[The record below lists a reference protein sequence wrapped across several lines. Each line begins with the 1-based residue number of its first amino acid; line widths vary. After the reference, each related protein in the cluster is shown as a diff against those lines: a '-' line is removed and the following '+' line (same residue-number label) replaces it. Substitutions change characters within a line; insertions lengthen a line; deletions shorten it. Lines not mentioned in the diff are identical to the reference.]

1 MKVPY
6 TTMFFF
12 ILWSFSSV
20 LSFFNSKN
28 QETWLVSEKAL
39 PGPCHVTACIVGT
52 HKEWWSQGSEPA
64 TLAQFDYTRLLLLCK
79 CWQRGP
85 MFCSYW
91 NRYWGYSFSFTLC
104 NSFSKLCESCSFV
117 FNSLQPY
124 GLQPAKVLSPWNSS
138 CQNTGVGSHFLLQG
152 LPNPGIGHRSPEL
165 QADSLAAEL
174 SGKAFS
180 KLIYDL

>member
-1 MKVPY
+1 
-6 TTMFFF
+6 
-12 ILWSFSSV
+12 
-20 LSFFNSKN
+20 
-28 QETWLVSEKAL
+28 
-39 PGPCHVTACIVGT
+39 
-52 HKEWWSQGSEPA
+52 
-64 TLAQFDYTRLLLLCK
+64 
-79 CWQRGP
+79 

-91 NRYWGYSFSFTLC
+91 NRYWGYSFSFPLC
-104 NSFSKLCESCSFV
+104 NAFSKLCESCSFV

-180 KLIYDL
+180 KLIYGFIECLIHHQGIALLLVRIQFIDDVMIPCSWNSLMLVIFPITLKQLDLQNSGMAF